1 MDAPQL
7 FDARGQ
13 FIEEVDL
20 SALTPEQRER
30 AERVRQTHHVSMA
43 VEQQLADAMASVNR
57 ITDEMADLEKF
68 ARANF
73 PKPSFHD
80 LWRENFGP
88 QNRGT

>member
-7 FDARGQ
+7 FDPRGN

-20 SALTPEQRER
+20 SGLTPKQVER
-30 AERVRQTHHVSMA
+30 AERVRQTHHTAVA
-43 VEQQLADAMASVNR
+43 VEQQLADAMADVNTL
-57 ITDEMADLEKF
+57 TDQMTELEKF

-73 PKPSFHD
+73 PAPSFHD
-80 LWRENFGP
+80 LWRENFEP